1 MVGRL
6 VGWLVSCSVSFTVGW
21 LVGLLVGSLVS
32 PAGWL
37 NFEIPCSNG
46 LTARLARIAR
56 S

>member
-6 VGWLVSCSVSFTVGW
+6 VGWLAALLVVRLVGW
-21 LVGLLVGSLVS
+21 LVGLLVGSLAS

-37 NFEIPCSNG
+37 IFELACSNG